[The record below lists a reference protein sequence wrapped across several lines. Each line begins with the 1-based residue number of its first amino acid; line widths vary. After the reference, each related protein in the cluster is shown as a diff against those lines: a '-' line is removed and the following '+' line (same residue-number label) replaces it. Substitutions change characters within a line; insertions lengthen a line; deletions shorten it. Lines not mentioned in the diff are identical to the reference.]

1 MSSPEY
7 DVELLISE
15 ADIGGPRQCTR
26 ARDSPA
32 TTPLPSHWSQSG
44 LLKGSFIFMA
54 DLVRR
59 LDLLVEVDFMTVSSY
74 GSGTTSSR
82 DVRILKDLRG
92 SVEGRDV
99 LVIEDLVRYRPHP
112 ESGAPHPIRPAT
124 KEPSKPAACSTRRH
138 AVRSRCLSDG
148 LGSIS
153 QTSSSLGTAST
164 TRRGAGICPISVRSP
179 CANGSRSAS
188 KTSVVASES

>member
-1 MSSPEY
+1 
-7 DVELLISE
+7 
-15 ADIGGPRQCTR
+15 
-26 ARDSPA
+26 
-32 TTPLPSHWSQSG
+32 
-44 LLKGSFIFMA
+44 
-54 DLVRR
+54 
-59 LDLLVEVDFMTVSSY
+59 MTVSSY

-82 DVRILKDLRG
+82 DVRILKDLKG

-99 LVIEDLVRYRPHP
+99 LVIEDLVDTGRTLNRVLRILSARRPKSL
-112 ESGAPHPIRPAT
+112 E
-124 KEPSKPAACSTRRH
+124 ACCLLNKRRG
-138 AVRSRCLSDG
+138 VRSRCRSDG